1 MLWLK
6 RLLIAVAAVILLAI
20 LATAVGYRQ
29 MHGVPDFYAH
39 RNLNAREMEAAAET
53 GLNKL
58 INVQNWAAEHHAQ
71 ESARLHAAAAAN
83 PATAPA
89 AAAATKPAA
98 NTTTVEFSED
108 ELNAFFQKWVSKEG
122 WADKFGKYV
131 ADPAI
136 FLQDGRVI
144 LAGTVKEMNALASAH
159 FEPRLDAAGNLDL
172 RLVKVLGGNLPLPK
186 AVWSAQRDKLAQ
198 AVAQHLPEWRKD
210 AAISPSGTANLDAVS
225 AGLSETL
232 LNVLQ
237 DKPSEPVIFLPV
249 MNSGAVPARLTAVS
263 IADKTLS
270 LTVAPMTPAE
280 RQAFLARLKTPDG
293 PTASAR

>member
-6 RLLIAVAAVILLAI
+6 RLLIAVAVVILLAI

-39 RNLNAREMEAAAET
+39 RNLNAQQMATAAET

-58 INVQNWAAEHHAQ
+58 INVQNWAAEHRAR
-71 ESARLHAAAAAN
+71 ESARLHVGATNPAA
-83 PATAPA
+83 ATAPA
-89 AAAATKPAA
+89 SKPAA

-136 FLQDGRVI
+136 FLQDNRVI
-144 LAGTVKEMNALASAH
+144 LAGTVKDMNTLASVY
-159 FEPRLDAAGNLDL
+159 FEPKLDADGNLDL

-186 AVWSAQRDKLAQ
+186 AVWAAQRDKLAQ
-198 AVAQHLPEWRKD
+198 AVTDHLPEWKRD
-210 AAISPSGTANLDAVS
+210 AAISPTGTANLDAVS
-225 AGLSETL
+225 AGLSEAL
-232 LNVLQ
+232 LNVLR
-237 DKPSEPVIFLPV
+237 DRPSEPVIFLPV
-249 MNSGAVPARLTAVS
+249 INAGAVPARLTAVS

-270 LTVAPMTPAE
+270 VTVAPMTPAE
-280 RQAFLARLKTPDG
+280 RQAFLDRLKGTRPQ
-293 PTASAR
+293 TASAR